1 MCHHLLE
8 ILDEMTLKES
18 DTTQTL
24 LEQMTDEEE
33 EQEGE
38 DSEREEK
45 KNFN

>member
-1 MCHHLLE
+1 LE

-33 EQEGE
+33 EQEE
-38 DSEREEK
+38 IDSEREEK
-45 KNFN
+45 NFN

>member
-1 MCHHLLE
+1 LFE

-33 EQEGE
+33 EE
-38 DSEREEK
+38 DSEREEQFK
-45 KNFN
+45 LNSLGDQK